1 MESVKKLTRREKI
14 AQNIEKPKG
23 NRKKRSA
30 EARKEQKKQK
40 SFAVLNDYP
49 SSPRKMRLVVDQI
62 RGVNVGHAMNVLHL
76 SPKAASKPLRKL
88 LRSALDNWEKKNP
101 EVRTDTANLVVKAAF
116 VNPGKVMKRIRPA
129 PQGRAYRVRKRS
141 NHVTIIVDKTE

>member
-30 EARKEQKKQK
+30 DIRKEENKMR
-40 SFAVLNDYP
+40 AMAALNNYS

-62 RGVNVGHAMNVLHL
+62 RGKEVGYALNVLKI
-76 SPKAASKPLRKL
+76 STKAVSKPLYKL
-88 LRSALDNWEKKNP
+88 LRSALNNWQQKNQDGGKTEL
-101 EVRTDTANLVVKAAF
+101 EVKTAF
-116 VNPGKVMKRIRPA
+116 VNPGRVMKRIRPA